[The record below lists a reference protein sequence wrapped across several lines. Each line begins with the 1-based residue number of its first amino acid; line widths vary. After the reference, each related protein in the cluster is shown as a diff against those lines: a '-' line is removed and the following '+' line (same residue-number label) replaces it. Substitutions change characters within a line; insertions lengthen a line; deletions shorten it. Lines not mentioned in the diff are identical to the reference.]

1 MRKFLNE
8 SEKKEELGINILRK
22 NNIEEP
28 ETIIKQFAEGDESN
42 NKKNIPFMAFMY
54 VKYNNVDA
62 IISVFNEYNE
72 LESKKRIKTLEYI
85 KGSFFFGNEKMDSFI
100 DFANYVHKIKQKR
113 DETTS
118 ITIDKDDFEAVDEPT
133 LSVNGFDIYDAD
145 DVDKCIKYSQGGLT
159 GGRYTF
165 CIGAYGSNN
174 LYQSHR
180 DTSTSTFYFI
190 VDTKR
195 IGVNDDGSPNLDD
208 PLHIVVYDA
217 QINDKISLTDGN
229 NNTGTIAEPFGTD
242 VKKYINYLKSNGV
255 PVELFVNRPKTEQE
269 IEDDRIIG
277 KRNGDLEWFID
288 LPMHYKIRYVGRGHL
303 LSNEQFDY
311 LITKDII

>member
-1 MRKFLNE
+1 MGKFLNE
-8 SEKKEELGINILRK
+8 SKKTEEMGINLLRK
-22 NNIEEP
+22 YNIEEP
-28 ETIIKQFAEGDESN
+28 EPIIKRFAEGDESN
-42 NKKNIPFMAFMY
+42 NQKNILFMALMY
-54 VKYNNVDA
+54 VKYDNIDA

-72 LESKKRIKTLEYI
+72 LELMRRIKPLQYTQGLFFIGEKRI
-85 KGSFFFGNEKMDSFI
+85 DSFT
-100 DFANYVHKIKQKR
+100 DFANYVHGIKQKR
-113 DETTS
+113 DDTITTS
-118 ITIDKDDFEAVDEPT
+118 TPIDKDAFDAVDEPT

-217 QINDKISLTDGN
+217 QINDRVSLTDGN

-311 LITKDII
+311 LNED